1 MRYHDPDTTQMLRIL
16 EDSCSTCRH
25 AFDRRILPRDHNTP
39 AKHRFCVFAA
49 RNGHVKVLWL
59 RRRSCRRFGCVQI
72 TTGGICQPRYRF
84 QFHKRLVQSLLSCHL
99 PSPLNVWLF
108 LDRGVISFISSS
120 SICLPLSRFNDL
132 PYLSLYDSTPVSTV
146 NQRINTSE
154 EGLILP
160 TICGGS
166 GGLGKV
172 FANRGILLA
181 PSPFLV
187 KAATWI
193 KYVVSAS
200 RCVKRRTWKE
210 RKITKF

>member
-1 MRYHDPDTTQMLRIL
+1 MPYHDLDTTQMLRIL
-16 EDSCSTCRH
+16 EDSRSTCRH

-49 RNGHVKVLWL
+49 RITTSELQAVWL
-59 RRRSCRRFGCVQI
+59 CSNYP
-72 TTGGICQPRYRF
+72 TGGICQPRHRF
-84 QFHKRLVQSLLSCHL
+84 QLHKRLVQSLPSCHL

-108 LDRGVISFISSS
+108 LDRAVISFISSS

-193 KYVVSAS
+193 KYVVSATRS
-200 RCVKRRTWKE
+200 VKTRTWKE

>member
-16 EDSCSTCRH
+16 QDSPSTCRH
-25 AFDRRILPRDHNTP
+25 AFDLRIFPRDHNTP

-49 RNGHVKVLWL
+49 SNGHVKVLWL

-72 TTGGICQPRYRF
+72 TTGGICQPRHRF
-84 QFHKRLVQSLLSCHL
+84 QLHKRLVQSLLSYHL

-154 EGLILP
+154 EGLTLP
-160 TICGGS
+160 TICGAS

-172 FANRGILLA
+172 FANRGILWA
-181 PSPFLV
+181 PSPFEV

-200 RCVKRRTWKE
+200 RCVKTRTWKE
-210 RKITKF
+210 RNVTKF